1 MKQLSFR
8 ARSFIF
14 NNKKNDKV
22 SYMTQLGQSKA
33 TSQIVLKNIYSGE
46 GYLQVG
52 RATCYSALYSGCVSG
67 HHGPCQ
73 ETKAEVFARRF
84 KEVKMR

>member
-1 MKQLSFR
+1 MIEKNMVTGGKGVKQLSFR

-14 NNKKNDKV
+14 NNKKNEKV

-33 TSQIVLKNIYSGE
+33 TSQIVRKNIYSGE

-52 RATCYSALYSGCVSG
+52 RATC
-67 HHGPCQ
+67 
-73 ETKAEVFARRF
+73 
-84 KEVKMR
+84 

>member
-1 MKQLSFR
+1 MVTGGGGKGVKQLSFR

-52 RATCYSALYSGCVSG
+52 RATC
-67 HHGPCQ
+67 
-73 ETKAEVFARRF
+73 
-84 KEVKMR
+84 

>member
-52 RATCYSALYSGCVSG
+52 RATY
-67 HHGPCQ
+67 
-73 ETKAEVFARRF
+73 
-84 KEVKMR
+84 

>member
-1 MKQLSFR
+1 MIEKIWSQGGKGVKQLSFR

-52 RATCYSALYSGCVSG
+52 RATC
-67 HHGPCQ
+67 
-73 ETKAEVFARRF
+73 
-84 KEVKMR
+84 

>member
-1 MKQLSFR
+1 MIEKNMVTGGGEGVKQLSFR

-52 RATCYSALYSGCVSG
+52 RATC
-67 HHGPCQ
+67 
-73 ETKAEVFARRF
+73 
-84 KEVKMR
+84 

>member
-33 TSQIVLKNIYSGE
+33 TSQIVLKNIYSGVFW
-46 GYLQVG
+46 LCLWPS
-52 RATCYSALYSGCVSG
+52 RPLSGNKG
-67 HHGPCQ
+67 
-73 ETKAEVFARRF
+73 
-84 KEVKMR
+84 

>member
-33 TSQIVLKNIYSGE
+33 TSQIVL
-46 GYLQVG
+46 V
-52 RATCYSALYSGCVSG
+52 RATCRWAAQPADSALYSGCVSG

>member
-1 MKQLSFR
+1 MVTGGMGVKQLSFR

-14 NNKKNDKV
+14 NNKKNEKV

-33 TSQIVLKNIYSGE
+33 TSQIVRKNIYSGE

-52 RATCYSALYSGCVSG
+52 RATC
-67 HHGPCQ
+67 
-73 ETKAEVFARRF
+73 
-84 KEVKMR
+84 

>member
-46 GYLQVG
+46 GRWAAQP
-52 RATCYSALYSGCVSG
+52 ADSALYSGCVSG

>member
-8 ARSFIF
+8 ARSFII

-52 RATCYSALYSGCVSG
+52 RATC
-67 HHGPCQ
+67 
-73 ETKAEVFARRF
+73 
-84 KEVKMR
+84 